1 MTSSALRPATAPLRD
16 QLTAMIPGLEIV
28 LARALGPGD
37 DARDALQEVLTR
49 AWTAIDEN
57 RPIRE
62 SLAAF
67 VRGIAMHVVA
77 DMRAARRRMPI
88 SDTDADALPAATP
101 EPLQL
106 LIDEQHRRAVDAAV
120 ARLDPEDRALLRRCF
135 LAGEKTSDIARSL
148 GEPASRVRKRKSRA
162 LQQLRALL
170 GPDARDGH
178 TLLDTRTTKA

>member
-16 QLTAMIPGLEIV
+16 QLTATIPGLEIV

-49 AWTAIDEN
+49 ALAAIDEN

-67 VRGIAMHVVA
+67 VRGIALHVVA
-77 DMRAARRRMPI
+77 DIRAERRRMPL
-88 SDTDADALPAATP
+88 SDDDADGLPAAAP

-106 LIDEQHRRAVDAAV
+106 LIDEQRRRAMDAAV

-135 LAGEKTSDIARSL
+135 LGGERTSDIAKAL

-170 GPDARDGH
+170 GPQARDGH
-178 TLLDTRTTKA
+178 TLIDPGTSKA

>member
-1 MTSSALRPATAPLRD
+1 MASSVLRPEPASLRE

-28 LARALGPGD
+28 LARALGPD
-37 DARDALQEVLTR
+37 DARDALQEVLVR
-49 AWTAIDEN
+49 ALAAIDEN

-77 DMRAARRRMPI
+77 DTRAERLRMPL
-88 SDTDADALPAATP
+88 SDEDADTLAGPAA

-106 LIDEQHRRAVDAAV
+106 LIEAQQRRAMDAAV
-120 ARLDPEDRALLRRCF
+120 ARLDPEDRSLLRRCF
-135 LAGEKTSDIARSL
+135 VFGEKTSDIARSL

-178 TLLDTRTTKA
+178 TLLGSETTKS